1 MNQLYKSKFQC
12 STIKIFFPTN
22 MCKRKQ
28 EIYLLKFSYIVQKKK
43 EITLKI
49 STKIGNLKKKC
60 PVCAFLK
67 VSLVQESSTYKI
79 SHHNKLSVW
88 PVFLLYSEFCI
99 FKNSVANKIV
109 DYNNY
114 PENFFCENECK
125 INILLHMILIG
136 SIL

>member
-28 EIYLLKFSYIVQKKK
+28 EIYLLKFSYIVQKKERNHIENFNK
-43 EITLKI
+43 NRKFL
-49 STKIGNLKKKC
+49 KKC

-67 VSLVQESSTYKI
+67 VSLVQESSTYKL

-88 PVFLLYSEFCI
+88 PVFLLYSEFCNL
-99 FKNSVANKIV
+99 NSVANKIV

-114 PENFFCENECK
+114 PEKNLCENECK
-125 INILLHMILIG
+125 INILLHMKLIG

>member
-1 MNQLYKSKFQC
+1 MNQLYKSKFHC
-12 STIKIFFPTN
+12 STIKIFFPQICVRGN
-22 MCKRKQ
+22 KRF
-28 EIYLLKFSYIVQKKK
+28 IFSNFLTSCKKK
-43 EITLKI
+43 ERNHIENFNKNR
-49 STKIGNLKKKC
+49 KFKKKF

-67 VSLVQESSTYKI
+67 VSLVQESSTYKL

-114 PENFFCENECK
+114 PEKNLCENECK
-125 INILLHMILIG
+125 INILLHMKLIG